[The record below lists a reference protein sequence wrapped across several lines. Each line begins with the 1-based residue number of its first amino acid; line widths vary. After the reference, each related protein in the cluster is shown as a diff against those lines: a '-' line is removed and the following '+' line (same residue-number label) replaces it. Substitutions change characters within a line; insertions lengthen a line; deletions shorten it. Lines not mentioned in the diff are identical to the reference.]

1 MLINPFL
8 TVENQNGVYYFSEK
22 YGKTKKPFL
31 TLQSK
36 RELADLINDREL
48 NKKLVSILI
57 IHLQFQNIIRNFFYI
72 GRKCS
77 VLL

>member
-48 NKKLVSILI
+48 NK
-57 IHLQFQNIIRNFFYI
+57 
-72 GRKCS
+72 
-77 VLL
+77 